1 METFKASDGLQLA
14 YYVDDFT
21 EPWKSAPILLLHAAM
36 GRAQRYYAWCR
47 RSAGIIG
54 WCGWICGATK
64 IHKCRLPTASSRLIG
79 WSGMSL
85 S

>member
-1 METFKASDGLQLA
+1 
-14 YYVDDFT
+14 
-21 EPWKSAPILLLHAAM
+21 M